1 MFVFKYFF
9 KYPYHAIATKEA
21 REFLWLLW
29 KYGTEK
35 RYKPREIHFQG
46 YTFTV
51 PDCLSFLFQI
61 EEIFVQKS
69 YEFKAESVN
78 PVIYDCGSNVGTSC
92 IYFKQLFPKATIK
105 AFEADIDIAKILKIN
120 LNKNNCTD
128 IQIINKAVWINDE
141 GIEFVIEGSDSAS
154 IYGVGEKK
162 KVESIRLRDYILSES
177 RIDMLKMDIEGAE
190 VEVIKDCKDV
200 LNNIQ
205 NIFIEYHS
213 FIGKAQDLHEILQ
226 ILTKNDFRY
235 FIRDAQDRQSPL
247 INRQYKDNN
256 VMDLQLNIHAYR
268 IN

>member
-1 MFVFKYFF
+1 MYF
-9 KYPYHAIATKEA
+9 
-21 REFLWLLW
+21 R
-29 KYGTEK
+29 
-35 RYKPREIHFQG
+35 
-46 YTFTV
+46 
-51 PDCLSFLFQI
+51 
-61 EEIFVQKS
+61 
-69 YEFKAESVN
+69 
-78 PVIYDCGSNVGTSC
+78 
-92 IYFKQLFPKATIK
+92 QLFPKATIK
-105 AFEADIDIAKILKIN
+105 AFEADINIAKILKIN

-162 KVESIRLRDYILSES
+162 KIESIRLRDYILSES

-213 FIGKAQDLHEILQ
+213 FIGKTQDLHEILQ
-226 ILTKNDFRY
+226 ILTENDFRY

-256 VMDLQLNIHAYR
+256 GMDLQLNIHAYR